1 MQPSLLRFTAGLSLA
16 ALPILSWLP
25 AEDLLRTGFL
35 SGHQE
40 HFLAYMASGLLLAT
54 AVPRYRF
61 VNVAI
66 FYGLLAI
73 VLEVGQIFVPGR
85 HPEVVTAIISMTG
98 AVAGEIAAR
107 LVTGLWRE
115 RYNFPSSILPRDRR
129 AANEPSQLN

>member
-1 MQPSLLRFTAGLSLA
+1 MQPSLLRLTAGLSLA

-25 AEDLLRTGFL
+25 AEDLVRTGFL

-73 VLEVGQIFVPGR
+73 VLEGGQIFVPGR
-85 HPEVVTAIISMTG
+85 HPEVVTAIVSMAG

-115 RYNFPSSILPRDRR
+115 RYGFPSSILRAARR
-129 AANEPSQLN
+129 MANEPNT

>member
-25 AEDLLRTGFL
+25 AEDLVRTGFL